1 MESDATFV
9 KRFHRDVPPPVLAS
23 GYVLEVR
30 KYFARRRQVLQA
42 AADTRTVLA
51 GVAITCLSVVLRVW
65 ENKRGGI
72 SNDTNNSHIPVS
84 AAAMSCHSQEVHW
97 FHSRRD
103 KRPFHACS
111 AAPKISTHQAS
122 KHENRTIKE
131 LKTKALS
138 VF

>member
-9 KRFHRDVPPPVLAS
+9 KRFHRDVPPPALAS

-65 ENKRGGI
+65 ENKRGGSVTTLTTPI
-72 SNDTNNSHIPVS
+72 SPVS

-111 AAPKISTHQAS
+111 AAPKTSTHRAS
-122 KHENRTIKE
+122 KRENRTIKE